1 MNTLG
6 TLLVH
11 LDASPRAEVRLA
23 LARQL
28 ANRCGTGSQVH
39 SAIEAIFCTTAG
51 LAHAPLAFGEVAA
64 SATAL
69 LQDLHDRRHA
79 EAHRMFDRH
88 RAESTSGMLW
98 VEALGK
104 PAVQAVCDRALYADL
119 VFLGQHSPDDVGALG
134 PPADFAESV
143 LIDSG
148 KPGIVLPYAGT
159 FASLGKKVLI
169 GWKPCREAARAVSA
183 ALPLLQRASRIH
195 VALEAGNHAAGKHLQ
210 AWLQAHGVEA
220 PLEQHAALGSASPG
234 DALLSLAS
242 DTDSDLLVMGCYGHS
257 RAREWVLGGVTR
269 TVLASMTLPVL
280 MAN

>member
-11 LDASPRAEVRLA
+11 LDASPRAEIRLA

-28 ANRCGTGSQVH
+28 ANRCGTGSQGH
-39 SAIEAIFCTTAG
+39 SAIEAIYCTTAG
-51 LAHAPLAFGEVAA
+51 SADAPLAFSEVAA

-69 LQDLHDRRHA
+69 LQDLYDRRRA

-88 RAESTSGMLW
+88 RAESAARMRW
-98 VEALGK
+98 VESLGK
-104 PAVQAVCDRALYADL
+104 PAVEAVCGRALYADL
-119 VFLGQHSPDDVGALG
+119 VFLGQHSPDDVGAYG
-134 PPADFAESV
+134 TPTDFAESV

-148 KPGIVLPYAGT
+148 KPGVVVPYAGN
-159 FASLGKKVLI
+159 FASLGEKVLI
-169 GWKPCREAARAVSA
+169 AWKPCREAARAVCA

-195 VALEAGNHAAGKHLQ
+195 VALEAGNHAAGEHLQ

-220 PLEQHAALGSASPG
+220 SLERHAALGRASPG
-234 DALLSLAS
+234 EALLSLAA

-280 MAN
+280 MAH